1 MSPAPIVALI
11 VGVGLGVDPMGI
23 EQHLFRGGKVALG
36 HHDIDVREDP
46 PTASRKIRCNIG
58 SPLEKD
64 QRTVESGQG
73 TVDLSQLPE
82 NIAAL
87 FERQLKVGVE
97 VGVNSNRDLI
107 PEVPVFDADR
117 HTDQQSIGASLL
129 EQHVPIRRR

>member
-1 MSPAPIVALI
+1 
-11 VGVGLGVDPMGI
+11 MGA

-36 HHDIDVREDP
+36 HHEIDVREDP
-46 PTASRKIRCNIG
+46 PTASREIRCDIG

-64 QRTVESGQG
+64 QRTVEGGQG
-73 TVDLSQLPE
+73 TMDLLQLPE

-87 FERQLKVGVE
+87 LERQLKVGVE
-97 VGVNSNRDLI
+97 VGVNSYRDLI

-129 EQHVPIRRR
+129 EQHVPIRKR